1 MDGSTI
7 TLENGLLKAT
17 QGMGDDL
24 MGSEISDEINWSNL
38 EDVSY
43 ERRMAYLWFDNK
55 TLINQYSYT
64 LTGTKSMETINLFDA
79 DCSVKHV

>member
-1 MDGSTI
+1 
-7 TLENGLLKAT
+7 LKAT
-17 QGMGDDL
+17 RGMGDDH
-24 MGSEISDEINWSNL
+24 MGSEISQEINWSNL

-79 DCSVKHV
+79 DLSVKHV

>member
-38 EDVSY
+38 EDASY
-43 ERRMAYLWFDNK
+43 ERRMAYL
-55 TLINQYSYT
+55 
-64 LTGTKSMETINLFDA
+64 
-79 DCSVKHV
+79 